1 MTTALGLLE
10 PVARLA
16 VATLFN
22 SLWEAALIAL
32 VVWAILRVVP
42 NASAT
47 TRYAAWSCALG
58 ASLLLPLA
66 TSFSSITVTRAAV
79 RTTAAAPA
87 GQGANSGQ
95 KHTISAQQRTNA
107 AATGHAAVRK
117 TVSPPHAATQ
127 ASAPVTSRPAIRL
140 PDRFRFALPEWL
152 AIGLFAAWGLAT
164 LALLVRLG
172 VNLYRLER
180 LKADALPLPIDYRE
194 RLSKWAAADKGGR
207 DVRLCICDRIEVPV
221 AVGLFDSMILIPQH
235 LLDTLSQDEI
245 DQIMLHELAHLRR
258 ADDWTNGVQR
268 VIQSLFFFNPAVL
281 FIAQQLDLER
291 EVACDDWVVRQTE
304 SVRPYATCLTRM
316 AEVTA
321 WPHRAMAAPGVFVT
335 RRGLSVRVERL
346 LRAGRDIRTSISF
359 GPAGAVVASFIVMFF
374 VLQSVAPTFA
384 FTLQEDITIP
394 AQHIH
399 IPPQIVHVPATNINT
414 KAQQI
419 HRGATNVRVSGFNV
433 DVPSQHV
440 HVSGTNVKVPPMN
453 IDIPAQNVHVHI
465 PKMAV
470 VPNVPPVPNESIDS
484 AVRAGMAGAAIGMS
498 AAARALAHAQSSM
511 QYAQTRTQGRAQ
523 ADLQKFNCVGCD
535 YSDQNFAGHSFRN
548 VKLSGADFSRDNLQN
563 SDFSGSDLVGVD
575 FSGADLR
582 GANFRD
588 AKLSGCDFSNANV
601 DGASFDGAQVTG
613 CNINARAL
621 SPAQARQWLRTCKN
635 GCDFSHANLR
645 GQDLSGLE
653 MTGIDLSDADLTGA
667 NLSGAKL
674 TGVDL
679 SGARLDG
686 ANVTDTEFTGCDFS
700 HVNLSH
706 VDIGKARFVG
716 DRFPNGNGLP

>member
-1 MTTALGLLE
+1 MTTALSLLE
-10 PVARLA
+10 PVARVA

-32 VVWAILRVVP
+32 VVWAILRLVP

-47 TRYAAWSCALG
+47 TRYAAWSCALA

-66 TSFSSITVTRAAV
+66 TSFSSITVTQTAV
-79 RTTAAAPA
+79 RGSASGSQLQHAA
-87 GQGANSGQ
+87 
-95 KHTISAQQRTNA
+95 SAQQRTNA
-107 AATGHAAVRK
+107 AATRRAAVRN

-127 ASAPVTSRPAIRL
+127 ASAPAASRPALRL

-304 SVRPYATCLTRM
+304 SVRPYASCLTKM

-465 PKMAV
+465 PKTAV
-470 VPNVPPVPNESIDS
+470 VPNVPPVPSDTIDN

-498 AAARALAHAQSSM
+498 AAARAMAHAQSSM
-511 QYAQTRTQGRAQ
+511 QYAQTRTVQR
-523 ADLQKFNCVGCD
+523 DFQKFNCVGCD
-535 YSDQNFAGHSFRN
+535 YSNQNLSGHSFRN
-548 VKLSGADFSRDNLQN
+548 VKLNGADFSHDNLQN
-563 SDFSGSDLVGVD
+563 ADFGGSDLVGVD

-582 GANFRD
+582 GASFRG
-588 AKLSGCDFSNANV
+588 ARLSGCDFSNANV
-601 DGASFDGAQVTG
+601 DGVSFDGAEVTG
-613 CNINARAL
+613 CDINARAL

-645 GQDLSGLE
+645 GQDLSGFE

-686 ANVTDTEFTGCDFS
+686 ANVTDAEFTGCDFS
-700 HVNLSH
+700 QVNLRN